1 MNSYLHS
8 FHRQTPLSPLQ
19 RRDGRSHG
27 LSRRSQLA
35 ALHGLLVEMM
45 MMMMLMM
52 MMNMIMIMIMM
63 MIMMIIIIFIILLL
77 LLKKGLII
85 MFVVIYCQCFLE
97 YCYAV
102 IQTLVMIDLCCYI
115 IYSCCNCN
123 AIVVIIII
131 VMMVINFQ
139 KCKYEHSY
147 HHFMVLLISDIM
159 I

>member
-52 MMNMIMIMIMM
+52 MMMNMIMIMIMM
-63 MIMMIIIIFIILLL
+63 MIMMIIIFIILLL
-77 LLKKGLII
+77 LLKKGLSSCLLLFIAS
-85 MFVVIYCQCFLE
+85 VFLE

-115 IYSCCNCN
+115 IYSCYNCN

>member
-8 FHRQTPLSPLQ
+8 FHRQTPWSPLQ

-35 ALHGLLVEMM
+35 ALHGLLVKM

-52 MMNMIMIMIMM
+52 MMNMIMIM
-63 MIMMIIIIFIILLL
+63 MIMMIIIFIILLL
-77 LLKKGLII
+77 LLKKGLSSCLLLFIAS
-85 MFVVIYCQCFLE
+85 VFLE